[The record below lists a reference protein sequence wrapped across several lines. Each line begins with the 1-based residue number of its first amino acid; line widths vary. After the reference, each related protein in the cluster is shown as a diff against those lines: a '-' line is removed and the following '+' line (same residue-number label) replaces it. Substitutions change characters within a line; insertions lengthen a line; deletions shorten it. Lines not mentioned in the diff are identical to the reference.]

1 MSRGGVRQ
9 GGGIVEISGRS
20 EVGTNF
26 FMVVWCFLLYEY
38 FSKWS
43 ATPLL
48 QNHLERDHGL
58 SKCRFL
64 SFTPDLLKQTLNFR
78 QAPLESFVH

>member
-26 FMVVWCFLLYEY
+26 FMVVLLLYEY

-48 QNHLERDHGL
+48 ENYLERDHGL

-64 SFTPDLLKQTLNFR
+64 RFIPDLLKQTLNFR